1 VTNCSCLKTRSAAG
15 FTLLE
20 VLTVCVIVGILA
32 AIALPSYSEYVRRG
46 QIQEGTT
53 ALSDGQVKL
62 EQHFQDN
69 RTYETVGAS
78 VSPCPLPTTYFNFNC
93 APAATTFQ
101 ITAVGK
107 DNLLNFNYTIN
118 HSAARTSNS
127 PWTGGADVPC
137 WIVKKGDTC

>member
-1 VTNCSCLKTRSAAG
+1 
-15 FTLLE
+15 
-20 VLTVCVIVGILA
+20 
-32 AIALPSYSEYVRRG
+32 
-46 QIQEGTT
+46 
-53 ALSDGQVKL
+53 
-62 EQHFQDN
+62 
-69 RTYETVGAS
+69 VGAS

-101 ITAVGK
+101 ITAAGK

-118 HSAARTSNS
+118 QSAARTSNS